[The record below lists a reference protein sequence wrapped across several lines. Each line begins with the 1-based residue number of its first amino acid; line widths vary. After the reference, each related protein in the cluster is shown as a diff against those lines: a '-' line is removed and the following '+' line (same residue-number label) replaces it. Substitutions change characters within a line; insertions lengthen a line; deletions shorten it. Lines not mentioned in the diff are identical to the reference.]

1 MDKLQQLQ
9 QLREQKDPS
18 LKLSRLLVEKYNLA
32 KGEKGDTGEAG
43 YSPVKGKDY
52 YTESEINSVINYIQS
67 KVKDGAKGDNG
78 IDGKKGDTGY
88 APELGIDYWTTK
100 DQEKI
105 LKDVLT
111 KIPKP
116 KDGISPKT
124 EDIVNSAVDILKK
137 NPIEFKD
144 IKGTE
149 KLIEFLRMGGFRGGG
164 LSTVSHDATL
174 TGDGTPGNPLTVA
187 SIPGS
192 GITSLNTDISLAQTL
207 TVGTTGTD
215 FAIVDN
221 GTGDHKFN
229 LPTASAT
236 NRGALSTT
244 DWSAFN
250 GKQNAL
256 GFTPENVAN
265 KSTNVTTDGASDT
278 KYPSVKAVKT
288 YADGLVVGLLDYRG
302 GYDASVNTYPAAGGS
317 GTAGAVMKGDMWVIS
332 VAGTLGGVAIQ
343 IGDSIIAN
351 VDTPG
356 QTAGNWNTLNSN
368 ISYVPEDQANK
379 VTSISGASTD
389 VQYPSA
395 KLLYDQLAL
404 KQTLATNLTSLAG
417 LSYVSASFVKMTA
430 AGTFSLDT
438 NTYATTASLGSYL
451 PLAGG
456 TLTGNLLFT
465 DNTLDIGASGATRPR
480 TLYLGTSVFSPLL
493 IGGTG
498 TTSTLALQSTS
509 GVGGTSSWIKFLTGS
524 NGGTENGR
532 MGVVTLPGVDGTGG
546 AISHNGGNTI
556 HTFLLADT
564 GTAFTP
570 PAGVSSVTYLVIAG
584 GGGGAGG
591 RHAGGGGGAG
601 AMLTGT
607 QAVTAG
613 TPYAITVGDG
623 GAGNAGA
630 RTSGNNSIFSSITS
644 TGGGGGG
651 TEAGNGLNGGSGGGA
666 GFTGTG
672 GIGTSGG
679 NNGGVGFNASSE
691 SGGGGGGA
699 GAVGSNAP
707 DSSYGGNGGVGLSS
721 SISGSSLNYA
731 GGGGGGNHNQ
741 TAGGTASFG
750 GGAGAKTG
758 TATAGTS
765 NTGGGGG
772 GSGDTGTGA
781 KGGSGIVVISYT
793 TTTSTNVPVF
803 GVNQTSPTAELHL
816 GAGTANASTAP
827 LKFTSGTNLSIAE
840 AGAMEF
846 DGTSLYFTP
855 STVRNTIL
863 MGSSTT
869 LNYKIGGT
877 AVRGT
882 TEGTNHLDVFNGT
895 PPAGTLANGFSIY
908 SAAGLAY
915 AIDAAGVRTA
925 VSVAHTIF
933 TPVTTASITLIN
945 NQNNLVDPAGTIA
958 VLTMVFPASPANNDF
973 VFVKFTQ
980 IVTAITYT
988 AGTGGATIK
997 SQVNGVVGGFEK
1009 WTYDSGNNT
1018 WY

>member
-343 IGDSIIAN
+343 VGDSIIAN

-417 LSYVSASFVKMTA
+417 LTYVSASFVKMTA
-430 AGTFSLDT
+430 AGTFTLDT
-438 NTYATTASLGSYL
+438 NTY
-451 PLAGG
+451 
-456 TLTGNLLFT
+456 
-465 DNTLDIGASGATRPR
+465 
-480 TLYLGTSVFSPLL
+480 
-493 IGGTG
+493 
-498 TTSTLALQSTS
+498 
-509 GVGGTSSWIKFLTGS
+509 
-524 NGGTENGR
+524 
-532 MGVVTLPGVDGTGG
+532 
-546 AISHNGGNTI
+546 
-556 HTFLLADT
+556 
-564 GTAFTP
+564 
-570 PAGVSSVTYLVIAG
+570 
-584 GGGGAGG
+584 
-591 RHAGGGGGAG
+591 
-601 AMLTGT
+601 
-607 QAVTAG
+607 
-613 TPYAITVGDG
+613 
-623 GAGNAGA
+623 
-630 RTSGNNSIFSSITS
+630 
-644 TGGGGGG
+644 
-651 TEAGNGLNGGSGGGA
+651 
-666 GFTGTG
+666 
-672 GIGTSGG
+672 
-679 NNGGVGFNASSE
+679 
-691 SGGGGGGA
+691 
-699 GAVGSNAP
+699 
-707 DSSYGGNGGVGLSS
+707 
-721 SISGSSLNYA
+721 
-731 GGGGGGNHNQ
+731 
-741 TAGGTASFG
+741 
-750 GGAGAKTG
+750 
-758 TATAGTS
+758 
-765 NTGGGGG
+765 
-772 GSGDTGTGA
+772 
-781 KGGSGIVVISYT
+781 
-793 TTTSTNVPVF
+793 
-803 GVNQTSPTAELHL
+803 
-816 GAGTANASTAP
+816 GAGTVT
-827 LKFTSGTNLSIAE
+827 K
-840 AGAMEF
+840 
-846 DGTSLYFTP
+846 
-855 STVRNTIL
+855 
-863 MGSSTT
+863 
-869 LNYKIGGT
+869 
-877 AVRGT
+877 
-882 TEGTNHLDVFNGT
+882 
-895 PPAGTLANGFSIY
+895 
-908 SAAGLAY
+908 
-915 AIDAAGVRTA
+915 
-925 VSVAHTIF
+925 VS
-933 TPVTTASITLIN
+933 VTTANGVSGTVATDTTTPAISITL
-945 NQNNLVDPAGTIA
+945 G
-958 VLTMVFPASPANNDF
+958 
-973 VFVKFTQ
+973 
-980 IVTAITYT
+980 AITPTSVNTLIVGLGNNAIAGNT
-988 AGTGGATIK
+988 AVGVGALAGAN
-997 SQVNGVVGGFEK
+997 SGF
-1009 WTYDSGNNT
+1009 GNNT
-1018 WY
+1018 AIGNDVLFSNTSGLANTAIGSDSLQTNTTGSYNTAN